1 MLKLRGLQMRILIDE
16 VLNSKVYELLRTLT
30 CFKTFS
36 NFIINS
42 SNFTTMLEMLLDV
55 GYCCSVDGLWKKV
68 DMQEW

>member
-1 MLKLRGLQMRILIDE
+1 MRILIDE

-30 CFKTFS
+30 CFITFS

-55 GYCCSVDGLWKKV
+55 GYCCSVDGL
-68 DMQEW
+68 